1 MMQPVL
7 TPTGPDWLER
17 IEDLHIAW
25 LQVLG
30 RLPREASLEAAQ
42 SNMDAISAALL
53 EEFPP
58 PQWTQEGQG
67 VTLSPH
73 YQYEPSVRDSL
84 VSLTQILMVVVGLV
98 LLIACANVAILLLA
112 RASARRAELGIQ
124 VALGARRGRVVRQL
138 LVESLLLTLLGGLG
152 GYVIA
157 FWSSDLAA
165 KTFPFTFGIAF
176 EPDGMVLAF
185 TMIVA
190 AGAALLFG
198 TVPALLASR
207 SDVSSLIKSRDSG
220 ANRSPLRRV
229 LVVAQVALSTVL
241 VIGSVQFVRSLR
253 SAEAV
258 DLGFETERRLLVS
271 LNLTS
276 HGYETSEMGPFI
288 ESVLERLEAL
298 PGVVRASTTLHT
310 PFRGQWTGS
319 FVPEGAESEE
329 ESERASFNAVGPGY
343 FRTMGIP
350 VITGRDFTK
359 ADDAMAAQV
368 IIMSEAAA
376 RKYWPDGDWIGRTIS
391 GAGSETRRTVIGVV
405 RDANYHELGE
415 EPVPRIYLSALQPF
429 MSFMGRVNFLVQTA
443 GDPLSISGLVQ
454 NEIYTVDPDIA
465 ITSVMTMK
473 DCVERVIGRYRV
485 GATVVGLFGILAL
498 ALAAIGLYGV
508 LSYLVV
514 RRTRAIGIQ
523 MALGATQSMVARS
536 VVGEGFKL
544 ALVGI
549 ALGIPLALVA
559 VDFIESFLY
568 GIEPK
573 DPTTFSVVPLVLAA
587 VACLAAFL
595 PARRAS
601 RVNPIDALR
610 EE

>member
-1 MMQPVL
+1 M
-7 TPTGPDWLER
+7 
-17 IEDLHIAW
+17 
-25 LQVLG
+25 
-30 RLPREASLEAAQ
+30 
-42 SNMDAISAALL
+42 
-53 EEFPP
+53 
-58 PQWTQEGQG
+58 
-67 VTLSPH
+67 
-73 YQYEPSVRDSL
+73 
-84 VSLTQILMVVVGLV
+84 
-98 LLIACANVAILLLA
+98 
-112 RASARRAELGIQ
+112 
-124 VALGARRGRVVRQL
+124 RQL
-138 LVESLLLTLLGGLG
+138 LVESLLLTLLGGVG
-152 GYVIA
+152 GYLVA
-157 FWSSDLAA
+157 FWSSDLVAR
-165 KTFPFTFGIAF
+165 TFPFSFGIAF
-176 EPDGMVLAF
+176 EPDATVLAF

-207 SDVSSLIKSRDSG
+207 SDVASLIKTRDSG
-220 ANRSPLRRV
+220 ATRSPLRRA
-229 LVVAQVALSTVL
+229 LVIAQVALSTVL

-258 DLGFETERRLLVS
+258 ELGFETERRLLVS
-271 LNLTS
+271 LNLAS
-276 HGYETSEMGPFI
+276 HGYETSDMGPFI
-288 ESVLERLEAL
+288 ENVLDRLEAL

-319 FVPEGAESEE
+319 FVPEGADSEE
-329 ESERASFNAVGPGY
+329 ESERASFNAVGPDY

-359 ADDAMAAQV
+359 ADDAEVARV
-368 IIMSEAAA
+368 ILMSEAAA
-376 RKYWPDGDWIGRTIS
+376 RKYWPDGDWIGKTIS
-391 GAGSETRRTVIGVV
+391 GAGSEAKTTVIGVV

-443 GDPLSISGLVQ
+443 GDPLSVSGMVQ
-454 NEIYTVDPDIA
+454 SEIHKVDPDVA
-465 ITSVMTMK
+465 ITSVTTMK
-473 DCVERVIGRYRV
+473 DCVERVLGRYRV
-485 GATVVGLFGILAL
+485 GATVVGLFGTLAL

-508 LSYLVV
+508 LSFLVV

-523 MALGATQSMVARS
+523 MALGATQTRIARS

-549 ALGIPLALVA
+549 ALGIPLALVS

-573 DPTTFSVVPLVLAA
+573 DPATFSVVPLVLAA

>member
-1 MMQPVL
+1 M
-7 TPTGPDWLER
+7 
-17 IEDLHIAW
+17 HIAW

-30 RLPREASLEAAQ
+30 RLPAYVSLEAAQ
-42 SNMDAISAALL
+42 GNMDAVTASLL

-58 PQWTQEGQG
+58 PLWTQEGQG
-67 VTLSPH
+67 VALSPH
-73 YQYEPSVRDSL
+73 YQYEPGVRDSL
-84 VSLTQILMVVVGLV
+84 VSLARILMVVVGLV

-124 VALGARRGRVVRQL
+124 VALGARRGRIVRQL
-138 LVESLLLTLLGGLG
+138 LIESLLLTLLGGAG
-152 GYVIA
+152 GYLVA
-157 FWSSDLAA
+157 FWSSGLAA
-165 KTFPFTFGIAF
+165 KTFPFSFGIAF
-176 EPDGMVLAF
+176 EPDATVLAF

-190 AGAALLFG
+190 AGAALIFG

-207 SDVSSLIKSRDSG
+207 SDVASLIKSRDSG
-220 ANRSPLRRV
+220 ATRSPLRRA

-258 DLGFETERRLLVS
+258 DLGFETERRLLVA

-276 HGYETSEMGPFI
+276 HGYETSDMGPFI
-288 ESVLERLEAL
+288 ESVLDRLEAL

-319 FVPEGAESEE
+319 FVPEGADSEE
-329 ESERASFNAVGPGY
+329 EAERASFNAVGPDF

-350 VITGRDFTK
+350 VITGRGFTK
-359 ADDAMAAQV
+359 DDDAEAPRV
-368 IIMSEAAA
+368 VLVSEAAA
-376 RKYWPDGDWIGRTIS
+376 RKYWPDGDWIGKTIS
-391 GAGSETRRTVIGVV
+391 GAGSESQTTVIGIVS
-405 RDANYHELGE
+405 DANYHELGE
-415 EPVPRIYLSALQPF
+415 EPVARIYLSALQPF

-443 GDPLSISGLVQ
+443 GDPLSIAGLVQ
-454 NEIYTVDPDIA
+454 NEIHTVDSDVA
-465 ITSVMTMK
+465 ITSVTTMK
-473 DCVERVIGRYRV
+473 DCVERVLGRYRV
-485 GATVVGLFGILAL
+485 GATVVGLFGTLAL

-523 MALGATQSMVARS
+523 MALGATQARVARS

-544 ALVGI
+544 ALIGI
-549 ALGIPLALVA
+549 ALGIPLALVS
-559 VDFIESFLY
+559 VEFIEAFLY
-568 GIEPK
+568 GIDPK
-573 DPTTFSVVPLVLAA
+573 DPATFSAVPLVLAA

-610 EE
+610 ED